1 MKNILPDFGLHST
14 NVLIKNEFQDATL
27 LIKDGVISDIILGQI
42 GNSDFEI
49 EELGKLVVMPGI
61 IDSHVHV
68 NEPGRTEWEG
78 FQTITK
84 AAIAGG
90 ITTLVDMPLNASPV
104 TTSAQA
110 FLHKLE
116 ATKGKLYCNCGF
128 WGGIVPDNLD
138 QLEELI
144 KAGVLGIKAFLTHS
158 GIDEFPNISASELKR
173 GMPIIAKYNIPLL
186 AHAEIDEMHP
196 GILAFENNPTNYN
209 SFLGSRPKEWED
221 KAVELLIELCG
232 EFNCKVHIVH
242 LSSANSI
249 EKIEI
254 AKADGLPLSVETCP
268 QYLYFNAETIPDNN
282 TLFKCAPPIREKEN
296 NDKLWDALK
305 RGTIDFVVTDHSPA
319 TPELKR
325 VESGN
330 LKEAWGGIASI
341 QFSLPVVW
349 TAAKK
354 RGFNVNE
361 IATLMCAN
369 TAQFIGYGNTK
380 GKIEKGFDAD
390 LVVWDPEQKFVVKK
404 SDIHFR
410 HKISPYIGEELY
422 GVVKQT
428 YVGGKKVYENMQD
441 GKTVEFFISLPQ
453 GKLLIKNQ

>member
-27 LIKDGVISDIILGQI
+27 LVKDGVISDIILGQI
-42 GNSDFEI
+42 GTSDFEI

-90 ITTLVDMPLNASPV
+90 ITTLVDMPLNANPV

-173 GMPIIAKYNIPLL
+173 GIPIIAKYNIPLL

-196 GILAFENNPTNYN
+196 GILAFDNNPTNYN

-232 EFNCKVHIVH
+232 EFNCRVHIVH

-305 RGTIDFVVTDHSPA
+305 RGAIDFVVTDHSPA